1 MASSKFRLNKKLIFQ
16 MTLILMGFFIIFFT
30 YFYTDKQKETVKK
43 PEQEEILEEK
53 TLEENTSTFE
63 NIQYE
68 GIDKNGNK
76 FIINSEYAKFKN
88 DLPNIIDMEKI
99 LARFF
104 FKDGTVLKITS
115 DYGIYDNI
123 TNDMEFE
130 QNVKMYYLEK
140 KLFSE
145 KANFVN
151 SENYLFVQG
160 NVIAEGDEGDLSA
173 DRMDFDLV
181 EKKLKI
187 SMYNRE
193 KVNIKVNY

>member
-1 MASSKFRLNKKLIFQ
+1 

-123 TNDMEFE
+123 TID
-130 QNVKMYYLEK
+130 
-140 KLFSE
+140 
-145 KANFVN
+145 NF
-151 SENYLFVQG
+151 
-160 NVIAEGDEGDLSA
+160 LS
-173 DRMDFDLV
+173 
-181 EKKLKI
+181 
-187 SMYNRE
+187 
-193 KVNIKVNY
+193 